1 MSDSLIMSMY
11 EEGRSVKEIA
21 KAMGT
26 APSEVN
32 ALLAKRDQTQTVQVT
47 RHEKHVRDLRRIRAL
62 ADGMTQK
69 YLETLNAVIDDPDST
84 ADEKANA
91 FGEMDKVIRISKL
104 SSDRVLLPR
113 GRRPRTSASRAA
125 WGCRLMWCLRRH
137 TRVSETRRMKVP
149 QRHVSKRVSKP
160 KSGTCKSAALLQVQ
174 IKAPMAVGDLVLR
187 CAVSS
192 LKKQPESS

>member
-26 APSEVN
+26 APSDVHD
-32 ALLAKRDQTQTVQVT
+32 LLAKRDQTQTVQVA
-47 RHEKHVRDLRRIRAL
+47 RQEKHVRDLRRVRAL

-84 ADEKANA
+84 VDEKKTA

-104 SSDRVLLPR
+104 SSDRVLRHPTPR
-113 GRRPRTSASRAA
+113 KAA
-125 WGCRLMWCLRRH
+125 PCCNTEEACKPIFANIGVGEILTHLRSFYTH
-137 TRVSETRRMKVP
+137 IDFE
-149 QRHVSKRVSKP
+149 SKP
-160 KSGTCKSAALLQVQ
+160 IFIYYFLQH
-174 IKAPMAVGDLVLR
+174 
-187 CAVSS
+187 
-192 LKKQPESS
+192 